1 MLNEKELFDNLARA
15 IGSTYGAC
23 AYIAKLS
30 RQKRIELN
38 NLISES
44 EAITW
49 AITKKLPD
57 NYKDRVKARSA
68 SLKHIEDILNYVE
81 DEEVQ
86 NAARQSF
93 RDSIQCEHLVYDY
106 LKVKDAS
113 KQSRVRILTR
123 MMFYKF
129 KEDNHNA

>member
-1 MLNEKELFDNLARA
+1 MLNEKELFDNLAKV

-23 AYIAKLS
+23 MYIAKLS

-49 AITKKLPD
+49 AVTNKLPD
-57 NYKDRVKARSA
+57 NYEERLKARSA
-68 SLKHIEDILNYVE
+68 SLKSIEDILNYVE
-81 DEEVQ
+81 DDEVQ

-93 RDSIQCEHLVYDY
+93 RDSIQCEHLIYNY
-106 LKVKDAS
+106 LKVNDAS